1 MKQGA
6 ESAFLKDNGFS
17 MKQGIIFTILCLLF
31 SGILSAQ
38 DIPVG
43 TWRSHLNYSDSR
55 LLVYYNQKIFVA
67 AANGLFYYDPS
78 DNSINKLT
86 KADGFGDVGIS
97 AMAVSP
103 DGKKLIIGYSSGHLD
118 ILTNNA
124 LQGINDIRL
133 ISDLDDKSI
142 NDIIFYNGVAYLCTG
157 FGLAA
162 LDYEQG
168 LVRETYG
175 NIGNDGQR
183 VAGVSGTIIGDSL
196 FLATPAG
203 ILGTSVAPSNNLMD
217 FNNWYSL
224 NSTLDYPN
232 AAVDLVAGFN
242 EKLYA
247 SFADSGLF
255 VYHENTWEE
264 IFIPQEG
271 RLKNL
276 TVSSGSLYTI
286 GNDSSGG
293 NIFQINKE
301 NEVIQLAAD
310 YISNPSD
317 LIIIEDGDM
326 WIADRKLGLVSEKSG
341 REMGIYP
348 PGPASDNISRLTYY
362 EKSIAGIERG
372 IDEDFS
378 KRDIPGSISIFQDG
392 EWLNYNAASTP
403 YLSGLTDFTDLTYH
417 AGTANLLIGT
427 FGGGL
432 IGYNVN
438 SKEFSRPFGAS
449 SSALTT
455 GNISALAEASD
466 ELIWLSEYSSPDKLW
481 ALSEE
486 QEIDFTITGAA
497 HIKEIKIAP
506 DQSVWLR
513 LEKGMVVLDPETG
526 NTQHLT
532 AGSRNLIQ
540 ETVTAFD
547 FDKYGYLWYGTSS
560 GIAWLNDQGNVFEGG
575 ANSIIPEYQND
586 DLLKYQKVDALGI
599 DAANRKWIATAEG
612 LWLFSEDGDSL
623 IHHFTEENSPL
634 LSNSILDIEI
644 NRTTGELFIATSK
657 GLVSYRS
664 NASEGKPNH
673 QQVKI
678 FPNPVLPGF
687 SGTIAITGLVDGANV
702 KITDVSG
709 NLVREIN
716 GLGGTASWDGNTLSG
731 RRAASGVYLVFSA
744 SQDGEETYIGKIAF
758 LH

>member
-1 MKQGA
+1 MKQG
-6 ESAFLKDNGFS
+6 L
-17 MKQGIIFTILCLLF
+17 IFAILCVLC
-31 SGILSAQ
+31 SGIVRAQ

-55 LLVYYNQKIFVA
+55 LLVQYNQKIFVA
-67 AANGLFYYDPS
+67 AANGLFYYDPA

-118 ILTNNA
+118 ILTNNE
-124 LQGINDIRL
+124 LQGINDVRL
-133 ISDLDDKSI
+133 ISDLNDKSI
-142 NDIIFYNGVAYLCTG
+142 NDIIFYDDIAYLCTG

-168 LVRETYG
+168 IVRETYG
-175 NIGNDGQR
+175 NVGNEGQR
-183 VAGVSGTIIGDSL
+183 IAGVSGTIIGDSL

-217 FNNWYSL
+217 FNNWYNL
-224 NSTLDYPN
+224 NGTLNYPN

-242 EKLYA
+242 QKLYA
-247 SFADSGLF
+247 YFADSGLF
-255 VYHENTWEE
+255 VYDENAWEE
-264 IFIPQEG
+264 ISFPQKTS
-271 RLKNL
+271 LMNL
-276 TVSSGSLYTI
+276 AVFAGSLYAIT
-286 GNDSSGG
+286 NHDNGG
-293 NIFQINKE
+293 NIFQINNE
-301 NEVIQLAAD
+301 NEVIELAAD

-326 WIADRKLGLVSEKSG
+326 WIADRQLGLVSKNSGWEK
-341 REMGIYP
+341 GIYP
-348 PGPASDNISRLTYY
+348 PGPASDKINQLTYF
-362 EKSIAGIERG
+362 EKGIAGIRRG

-378 KRDIPGSISIFQDG
+378 KRQIPGSVSIFKDG
-392 EWLNYNAASTP
+392 EWLNYNSENTP
-403 YLSGLTDFTDLTYH
+403 FFSGLNDFTDLAYH
-417 AGTANLLIGT
+417 AGTANLLIST
-427 FGGGL
+427 FGAGL
-432 IGYNVN
+432 IAYNVN
-438 SKEFSRPFGAS
+438 SKEFGRPFDARDPVF
-449 SSALTT
+449 TT
-455 GNISALAEASD
+455 GNISALAGSSD
-466 ELIWLSEYSSPDKLW
+466 ELVWLNEYSSPNKLW

-486 QEIDFTITGAA
+486 QEMQFPITGTANV
-497 HIKEIKIAP
+497 KEIKIAP
-506 DQSVWLR
+506 DHSVWLR
-513 LEKGMVVLDPETG
+513 LEKGMAVLDPETG

-532 AGSRNLIQ
+532 AGSRNLIH
-540 ETVTAFD
+540 EIVTAYA
-547 FDKYGYLWYGTSS
+547 FDKYGYLWYGTPS
-560 GIAWLNDQGNVFEGG
+560 GIAWLNDQGDVFEGG
-575 ANSIIPEYQND
+575 ANSVIPEYQNG
-586 DLLKYQKVDALGI
+586 DLLKYQKVDALAI

-634 LSNSILDIEI
+634 LSNLIFAMEI

-673 QQVKI
+673 RQARI
-678 FPNPVLPGF
+678 FPNPVHPGF
-687 SGTIAITGLVDGANV
+687 NGTIAITGLVDGANV

-709 NLVREIN
+709 NLVREMN
-716 GLGGTASWDGNTLSG
+716 ALGGTASWDGNSLSG
-731 RRAASGVYLVFSA
+731 RRVASGVYLVFSA